1 MASKQKIKCKNCE
14 GEMTKAGFYSSNLPQ
29 YEKLYNGICPIC
41 KKCLQKLACD
51 VNGDIDATALK
62 DVLKNY
68 LNKPFFNDIFL
79 KVLRKKPTN
88 PLGDYITRLNLNR
101 GVAKNAEWKDGET
114 EEKLEIE
121 KKNIKKQKCIPEVT
135 IESDFKVTKEMIRFW
150 GRGKD
155 YTSEDYEFL
164 DNAFTEWTTRY
175 KCDTLAEEK
184 TYKFLC
190 LKELEIMKSR
200 EKGENVD
207 KLEETYRKL
216 LSDGGLTPKDANAAN
231 DPENM
236 SALGLWIRDIEK
248 YKPAEYFED
257 KKIYVDFDEF
267 LEYLKRMIY
276 RPLKNLLTGSRD
288 FDKDFNVEDDN
299 IEDEETGD
307 E

>member
-1 MASKQKIKCKNCE
+1 MASKSKIKCKNCE
-14 GEMTKAGFYSSNLPQ
+14 REMVKAKFYSSNLPE
-29 YEKLYNGICPIC
+29 YKKLYNGTCPVC
-41 KKCLQKLACD
+41 KECLQILACD
-51 VNGDIDATALK
+51 ENGGIDATALK

-79 KVLRKKPTN
+79 KVLSKKPKN

-101 GVAKNAEWKDGET
+101 GVANNATWKDGET
-114 EEKLEIE
+114 EGKIEID
-121 KKNIKKQKCIPEVT
+121 KKNIKKQKGIPEVLVN
-135 IESDFKVTKEMIRFW
+135 SDFKVTKEMIRFW

-155 YTSEDYEFL
+155 YTPEDYEFL
-164 DNAFTEWTTRY
+164 DNAFNEWTTRY

-248 YKPAEYFED
+248 YRPAEYFED
-257 KKIYVDFDEF
+257 KKIYVDFDGF
-267 LEYLKRMIY
+267 SEYLKRMIY

-299 IEDEETGD
+299 IDDEEVGD